1 MAQLKLYK
9 GTQTE
14 YDTKKNKITDGGLI
28 MVKENNDS
36 STGSLYIKDGSNNI
50 RVSTDEAVTGF
61 TYTNGQ
67 VIASQANG
75 DTATVLQVDSSLSML
90 SSNPIQNA
98 TATSQLSSLSA
109 GLEGVKTRATNLENR
124 ASGIETDVSGLK
136 AWQTVAAPTIS
147 DNGVNI
153 SKMWNGATDFGKSIR
168 TIANEELAA
177 ALLTSVGNDNFTDLQ
192 ALATWLDEHPDDAV
206 TMNAAIQNLDLTKAE
221 TRTISQ
227 SDYYNL
233 SETEKNNGTIYLIY
247 DAHGFVGMEAQF
259 TALQERVT
267 VLENNK
273 YDTASKV
280 GYIDTATGFNT
291 DNVQGA
297 INALNTKVNSNYNNL
312 NSRIDT
318 ALGNIETLLSQI

>member
-14 YDTKKNKITDGGLI
+14 YDTKENKIADGGLV

-36 STGSLYIKDGSNNI
+36 LTGSLYIKDGSNNI
-50 RVSTDEAVTGF
+50 RVSTDDAVTGF

-67 VIASQANG
+67 AIVSKANG
-75 DTATVLQVDSSLSML
+75 KTAQVLQVDSALSAG
-90 SSNPIQNA
+90 SSNPVQNGAVAA
-98 TATSQLSSLSA
+98 TVSGLSS
-109 GLEGVKTRATNLENR
+109 GVNTALNRVTNVENRATNLETN
-124 ASGIETDVSGLK
+124 VSSIK
-136 AWQTVAAPTIS
+136 AWQTVAAPAIS
-147 DNGVNI
+147 DNTINI

-168 TIANEELAA
+168 VIANEELAA
-177 ALLTSVGNDNFTDLQ
+177 QLLTSVGNDNFADLQ
-192 ALATWLDEHPDDAV
+192 ALAAWLDEHPEDAA
-206 TMNAAIQNLDLTKAE
+206 TMNAAISQLDLTKAE
-221 TRTISQ
+221 ARTISQ
-227 SDYYNL
+227 SDYDNL
-233 SETEKNNGTIYLIY
+233 SEAEKNNGTIYLIY

-291 DNVQGA
+291 NNVQGA

-312 NSRIDT
+312 NSKIDT